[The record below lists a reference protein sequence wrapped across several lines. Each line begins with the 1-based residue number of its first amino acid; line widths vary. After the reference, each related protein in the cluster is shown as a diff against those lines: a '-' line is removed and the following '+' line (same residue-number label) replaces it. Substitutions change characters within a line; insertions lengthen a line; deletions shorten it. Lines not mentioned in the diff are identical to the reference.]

1 MIMTHKRIYTLL
13 IMLLPLLATA
23 QNYAI
28 LLPNN
33 AGEVEQKAAAEFSY
47 FAREAMGKD
56 IPIAANTAYND
67 TTIYIS
73 IGKTPLAAE
82 VYNKYSPQLKWDGF
96 AVCSKGGNLFLVGN
110 EGKALLYAVY
120 HYWEKYGGA
129 RMFSANELMIPHRT
143 ALAMVPEG
151 VADVQNP
158 SFQYRETL
166 HVLPNISQRYADFHH
181 LHNRKDM
188 ESSWGMFVHTYQ
200 HLVPEKKY
208 FGSHPEWFAQVN
220 GRRVRD
226 GQLCLSNEAV
236 FEELCKNLQIEI
248 DKNPAATIWSVSQ
261 NDNINACT
269 CPECLKLDS
278 MYGGQ
283 SGTMLWFTNK
293 VAERFPDKTISM
305 LAYQHTRNAP
315 KNIKPRGNV
324 NIMLCSI
331 ESQRQAAIATNDA
344 EKGFVKDVEDWTA
357 LTDNIFL
364 WDYVVQFRNYM
375 DPFPNLHVLQ
385 PNLQFFHRHGIKMMF
400 EQGSGDNV
408 TENHVYRTYLLSK
421 LMWNVNV
428 DVDSLRTD
436 FLTHYYGEGIAPL
449 VATYYDTMQ
458 HALVQ
463 SGQVLNIYGYPIN
476 AKNGYLSQGMIEY
489 YKTLFHRMYMQTL
502 DTVVVNRIRLLELP
516 LDFAIL
522 DMSMSN
528 LSAELSYFTT
538 QDGKKSLRPEM
549 MAMAERFVADCK
561 KHGVRKLEEIEY
573 PPARFLSNIR
583 NYVSKSMEENLAQG
597 KPITCATKWSNAYD
611 VGGPSA
617 LVDGNFG
624 IVNYNYN
631 WLGFWGEHL
640 DATIDLQEV
649 KDIHEISLDFF
660 SYPLSWIFV
669 PEKVEFYISTDSIN
683 WEKVGEDTYRNEEVL
698 AVAKIEKMSSPRFE
712 KKARYVRV
720 FAQSILQNPS
730 WHRGYGNPSWI
741 FTDEILVK

>member
-1 MIMTHKRIYTLL
+1 MRHKSIYVL
-13 IMLLPLLATA
+13 IFMLLPLLATA
-23 QNYAI
+23 QSYTIVVPENAAEVE
-28 LLPNN
+28 LEA
-33 AGEVEQKAAAEFSY
+33 AGEFKY
-47 FAREAMGKD
+47 FAKEAMGED
-56 IPIAANTAYND
+56 FLVLTENDYQGEAN
-67 TTIYIS
+67 YIS
-73 IGKTPLAAE
+73 IGKTRLAE
-82 VYNKYSPQLKWDGF
+82 GVYGQYSPQLKWDGF
-96 AVCSKGGNLFLVGN
+96 AVHSDGKNIYLVGN

-120 HYWEKYGGA
+120 HYWEKYGGV
-129 RMFSANELMIPHRT
+129 RVFTDSEMMIPKRT
-143 ALAMVPEG
+143 AAMLATKVS
-151 VADVQNP
+151 DVQNP

-188 ESSWGMFVHTYQ
+188 EKDWGMFVHTYQ
-200 HLVPEKKY
+200 HLVPEKEY
-208 FGSHPEWFAQVN
+208 FGNHPEWFAQVN

-236 FEELCKNLQIEI
+236 FEELCRNLQKEI
-248 DKNPAATIWSVSQ
+248 DKNPSAKIWSVSQ

-375 DPFPNLHVLQ
+375 DPFPNIHVLQ
-385 PNLQFFHRHGIKMMF
+385 PNLQFFYKHGIKMMF

-408 TENHVYRTYLLSK
+408 TENHIYRTYLLSK

-428 DVDSLRTD
+428 DVDSLRAD
-436 FLTHYYGEGIAPL
+436 FLNHYYGEGIAPL
-449 VATYYDTMQ
+449 VAMYYDTMQ
-458 HALVQ
+458 HALLR

-502 DTVVVNRIRLLELP
+502 DTVVTNRIRLLELP

-522 DMSMSN
+522 DLSMSN
-528 LSAELSYFTT
+528 LSADLSYFTIKN
-538 QDGKKSLRPEM
+538 GKKTLRPEM

-561 KHGVRKLEEIEY
+561 KHNVKKLEEIEY

-583 NYVSKSMEENLAQG
+583 NYVSKSLEENLAQG
-597 KPITCATKWSNAYD
+597 KPITCTTKWSEIYD

-669 PEKVEFYISTDSIN
+669 PEKVEFYISADSVN
-683 WEKVGEDTYRNEEVL
+683 WEKVGEQLYKNEEVL
-698 AVAKIEKMSSPRFE
+698 AVAQIVKMSTDRFE

-720 FAQSILQNPS
+720 FAHSILKNPS
-730 WHRGYGNPSWI
+730 WHRGVGEPSWI